1 MDVIPLVQAVKNVQT
16 QLVHV
21 PAMLDTRVP
30 NVTLHVVVI
39 PLVQVALHVISQQAN
54 VHVILDTQEP
64 HVTLVT
70 PTTIQLVLEQLVQ
83 VSVSNSRKA
92 NKSVAL
98 KGLYFQPV
106 DVIPLVQAVKNV
118 QTQPVHVPAML
129 DTRGP
134 NVTLHVVVIPL
145 VQVVHHV
152 IRLQANVLVILDTL
166 EPRVTLVTPTIIQ
179 QVLVQLV
186 QVGLSYS

>member
-1 MDVIPLVQAVKNVQT
+1 MVVTQLVQAVYSVLIQPVN
-16 QLVHV
+16 V
-21 PAMLDTRVP
+21 PAK
-30 NVTLHVVVI
+30 
-39 PLVQVALHVISQQAN
+39 
-54 VHVILDTQEP
+54 LDTQEP

-70 PTTIQLVLEQLVQ
+70 PTTIQQVLEQLVQ
-83 VSVSNSRKA
+83 VSLSHSLKATKSNTFE
-92 NKSVAL
+92 
-98 KGLYFQPV
+98 GLYFQPV

>member
-70 PTTIQLVLEQLVQ
+70 PTTIQQVLEQLVQ
-83 VSVSNSRKA
+83 VSLSNSLIQV
-92 NKSVAL
+92 SQMYL
-98 KGLYFQPV
+98 KVFIFSLW
-106 DVIPLVQAVKNV
+106 
-118 QTQPVHVPAML
+118 M
-129 DTRGP
+129 
-134 NVTLHVVVIPL
+134 
-145 VQVVHHV
+145 
-152 IRLQANVLVILDTL
+152 
-166 EPRVTLVTPTIIQ
+166 
-179 QVLVQLV
+179 
-186 QVGLSYS
+186 

>member
-106 DVIPLVQAVKNV
+106 DVMLLDQVVYNVRTQLVHVPAMMDTRVPNVRLRVAVIPLVQAA
-118 QTQPVHVPAML
+118 Q
-129 DTRGP
+129 
-134 NVTLHVVVIPL
+134 
-145 VQVVHHV
+145 HV
-152 IRLQANVLVILDTL
+152 ISLQVNVLAMLVILDTQEL
-166 EPRVTLVTPTIIQ
+166 HATLVTLTTTE
-179 QVLVQLV
+179 
-186 QVGLSYS
+186 

>member
-1 MDVIPLVQAVKNVQT
+1 MLLDQVVYNVRT

-54 VHVILDTQEP
+54 VHVILDIQEP
-64 HVTLVT
+64 HVT
-70 PTTIQLVLEQLVQ
+70 
-83 VSVSNSRKA
+83 
-92 NKSVAL
+92 
-98 KGLYFQPV
+98 
-106 DVIPLVQAVKNV
+106 
-118 QTQPVHVPAML
+118 H
-129 DTRGP
+129 
-134 NVTLHVVVIPL
+134 
-145 VQVVHHV
+145 
-152 IRLQANVLVILDTL
+152 
-166 EPRVTLVTPTIIQ
+166 VTPTIIQ